1 MTRFIHSLH
10 LVGLAALVIA
20 EAALSVLAAYVMSP
34 SEAQWAQIDTM
45 YAEAEKHHEFICV
58 YVAQSPMVLIR
69 GTRFNIWLHAPGTLH
84 WAITIFSLAGVVV
97 LIDRF
102 CWPTER
108 FIKRAACTIGRAT
121 GILLALVLLLTL
133 GGCSTQTAS
142 TPSLPPVVEAP
153 KHAKRVLPTSAD
165 ILAAQAADV
174 QQIIK
179 HHQAGARWPTVRH
192 GATVLYPY
200 GADDTPV
207 VNSAPLHTTDIALE
221 PGETITDVAMG
232 DAQRWMAMP
241 ASAGDPRN
249 PNPHLVVKPEI
260 GGIETSLTIYTTRRL
275 YHIELRTR
283 GHAMQEV
290 EFYYPDD
297 VLQSMAEA
305 DREAR
310 QTASADDAA
319 ESATPS
325 ALPDVD
331 PSRLNFSYKIGG
343 PRLPWTPRRVFDDG
357 SRVFIEMPA
366 SMQTSL
372 APALMVDAAGGQQMV
387 NYRVVA
393 DGSNDGGSY
402 FVVDRLFDKAELV
415 SGVGRDQDRV
425 LVTYSGAA
433 R

>member
-1 MTRFIHSLH
+1 
-10 LVGLAALVIA
+10 
-20 EAALSVLAAYVMSP
+20 
-34 SEAQWAQIDTM
+34 
-45 YAEAEKHHEFICV
+45 
-58 YVAQSPMVLIR
+58 
-69 GTRFNIWLHAPGTLH
+69 
-84 WAITIFSLAGVVV
+84 
-97 LIDRF
+97 
-102 CWPTER
+102 
-108 FIKRAACTIGRAT
+108 
-121 GILLALVLLLTL
+121 
-133 GGCSTQTAS
+133 
-142 TPSLPPVVEAP
+142 
-153 KHAKRVLPTSAD
+153 
-165 ILAAQAADV
+165 V

-179 HHQAGARWPTVRH
+179 QHQAGERWPIVRH

-200 GADDTPV
+200 GAVDTPV

-260 GGIETSLTIYTTRRL
+260 RGIETSLTIYTTRRL

-310 QTASADDAA
+310 QTASTDDAA

-331 PSRLNFSYKIGG
+331 PSRLNFSYKIDG
-343 PRLPWTPRRVFDDG
+343 PRLPWKPRRVFDDG
-357 SRVFIEMPA
+357 TRVFLEIQA
-366 SMQTSL
+366 SMQTSS
-372 APALMVDAAGGQQMV
+372 APALMVHAAGGQQMV

-393 DGSNDGGSY
+393 EGSNDGGSY